1 MALNKEF
8 YVCKTRKIKFV
19 CGKNDEGGCA
29 AWKQK
34 QGGWGSFSIL
44 LRLQDTNDAA
54 DLLLLCAAQYFD
66 SVFWKII
73 LEYFFSDIKTSGFI
87 ICLLLGSASSYHD
100 TNEVHEDET
109 YYTPQLD
116 YKRKYVH

>member
-1 MALNKEF
+1 MVVALLGNKN
-8 YVCKTRKIKFV
+8 R
-19 CGKNDEGGCA
+19 
-29 AWKQK
+29 
-34 QGGWGSFSIL
+34 GGWESFSIL

-54 DLLLLCAAQYFD
+54 DLLLLCAGQYFD

-87 ICLLLGSASSYHD
+87 ICLVLGSTSSYPD

-116 YKRKYVH
+116 YKRKYMLQLYNMTKSEMLQLL